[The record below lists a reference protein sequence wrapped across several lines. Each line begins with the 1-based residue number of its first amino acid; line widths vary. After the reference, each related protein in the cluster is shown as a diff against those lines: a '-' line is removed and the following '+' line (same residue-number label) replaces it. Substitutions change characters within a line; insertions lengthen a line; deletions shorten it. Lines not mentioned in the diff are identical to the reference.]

1 MVAGHLRKQNGIY
14 QIILSYKDSDGKRKT
29 KSIST
34 GLPVKGNARNAE
46 KMLQKVRQEFVPPA
60 EEAAVKEDHD
70 IDTDKQSKDFNFNGK
85 LPISIPFPESENDS
99 EEKTVITSSISGK
112 KDDILF
118 YVYLQDWLE
127 MLRDSIDESTYAGY
141 HNVIHNHIA
150 PYFKEHSYT
159 LADIEENPGY
169 IQEYYTYE
177 LKTRGVST
185 NTVIHRHANIRKA
198 LQYAFQI
205 GLIKSNP
212 ADRVIRPKKNSF
224 SSEVYNKQ
232 ELEQLFKAFHND
244 PLELAVILASYYGL
258 RRSEIVGLKW
268 NAIDFEQKTITIKHV
283 VTEANIDGKSKLVIK
298 DRPKTKASLR
308 TLPLVPPFEALLRK
322 LIQLQTNN
330 RRICGSSYCQDY
342 LDYIYVNHVGEL
354 IKPGYITQ
362 HFPLVLKKNNLKH
375 IRFHDLRHSCASLL
389 YANGVNIKDIQEWL
403 GHSDISTT
411 LNIYTHLN
419 YKNKVASANAIMS
432 ILPNQKEKE
441 LPTVAN

>member
-46 KMLQKVRQEFVPPA
+46 KMLQKARQEFIPPTD
-60 EEAAVKEDHD
+60 ETSDKICVM
-70 IDTDKQSKDFNFNGK
+70 DTDQPYECVASGNVPSAIKES
-85 LPISIPFPESENDS
+85 SVPENNP
-99 EEKTVITSSISGK
+99 KNNSSNLSGRK
-112 KDDILF
+112 EGILF
-118 YVYLQDWLE
+118 SAFLHEWLE
-127 MLRDSIDESTYAGY
+127 MLRDSIDESTYGGY
-141 HNVIHNHIA
+141 YNVIHNHIA
-150 PYFKEHSYT
+150 PYFKKHGYT
-159 LADIEENPGY
+159 LADIENNPGV
-169 IQEYYTYE
+169 IQDYYTYE

-205 GLIKSNP
+205 GIIKSNP

-224 SSEVYNKQ
+224 SSDVYNEQ
-232 ELEQLFKAFHND
+232 ELEQLFQVFHND

-268 NAIDFEQKTITIKHV
+268 NAIDFEQKTITIRHV
-283 VTEANIDGKSKLVIK
+283 VTEANIDGKAKLVIK

-308 TLPLVPPFEALLRK
+308 TLPLVPPFEALLTR
-322 LIQLQTNN
+322 LIQLQEEN
-330 RRICGSSYCQDY
+330 RRICGTSYCQDY

-362 HFPLVLKKNNLKH
+362 HFPLILKKNNLKH

-419 YKNKVASANAIMS
+419 YKNKVASANAIAS
-432 ILPNQKEKE
+432 ILPKPKEKE
-441 LPTVAN
+441 LPTAAN